1 MCKTCRNLTRIA
13 HELYNFLFY
22 FLFVF
27 FQYTIAPE
35 KPLKKHHPDAIALE
49 NPSKEKGTAGNLK

>member
-1 MCKTCRNLTRIA
+1 
-13 HELYNFLFY
+13 
-22 FLFVF
+22 VF